1 MGKSSKS
8 VLNPLD
14 VIVRCRRV
22 LCATALEVGAEE
34 KGINGQEL
42 LDFSFG
48 GVRTT
53 EDSVHIWKETSLN
66 DTCLDYSSTFQRICN
81 SST

>member
-1 MGKSSKS
+1 MCNSEMQQGR
-8 VLNPLD
+8 
-14 VIVRCRRV
+14 VRSELSR
-22 LCATALEVGAEE
+22 

-66 DTCLDYSSTFQRICN
+66 DTCLDYSSTFQRICEAR
-81 SST
+81 TEGGVV